1 MTEEQMD
8 RAFKLSLEHDT
19 RQNRKEK
26 GIPLAVTYNP
36 AFRNLFAVMKKN
48 FDII

>member
-1 MTEEQMD
+1 MD
-8 RAFKLSLEHDT
+8 RAFKLSLKHDT

-26 GIPLAVTYNP
+26 SITLVVIYNP
-36 AFRNLFAVMKKN
+36 AFGKLFAVMKKN